1 MAGANSKR
9 ITSENAK
16 QLTLLRLGTAISS
29 VIYLVGLFLSS
40 AGRTQWRMFMFV
52 ATFTSELS
60 TWQQLEQMAKR
71 GQSIS
76 EGKGLIQY
84 MFDLIYITWF
94 VHVTTALVS
103 TKFWY
108 AFWIIPGYGLYKAV
122 NFFFPGL
129 LSSSSPT
136 SSSSS
141 ASRRSTTTKSSS
153 GPVSSAPAAQAQ
165 EGVTSEILSKRQE
178 KLRKRVEKGDPRAIA
193 KKQEKQMLQ
202 SKIEKSKQDQRNALN
217 E

>member
-9 ITSENAK
+9 IATENAK
-16 QLTLLRLGTAISS
+16 QLTLLRAGTAITS
-29 VIYLVGLFLSS
+29 VIYILHLFLFQS
-40 AGRTQWRMFMFV
+40 GRTKWRVFLFV
-52 ATFTSELS
+52 ATLTSELS
-60 TWQQLEQMAKR
+60 TWQQLEMMASR
-71 GQSIS
+71 GQAIF

-108 AFWIIPGYGLYKAV
+108 LFWIIPGYGLYKLS
-122 NFFFPGL
+122 NFFFPNL
-129 LSSSSPT
+129 LSSITGSSP

-141 ASRRSTTTKSSS
+141 SSS
-153 GPVSSAPAAQAQ
+153 RTGNNGIAAPAAGAQ
-165 EGVTSEILSKRQE
+165 DGVTSEIMSKRQE

-193 KKQEKQMLQ
+193 KNQEKQLLQ
-202 SKIEKSKQDQRNALN
+202 QKIEKQNAAKNKNQD
-217 E
+217 